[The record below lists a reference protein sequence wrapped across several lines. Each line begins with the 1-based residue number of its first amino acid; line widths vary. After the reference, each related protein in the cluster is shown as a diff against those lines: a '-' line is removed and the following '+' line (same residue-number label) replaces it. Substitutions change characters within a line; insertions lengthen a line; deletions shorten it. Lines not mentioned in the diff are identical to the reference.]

1 MPVSSKSEIIRKVVL
16 SAALGSIIVILTLS
30 GFGYVPWLAGASLT
44 ILHIP
49 VILAAVLQG
58 YTSALIVGAVFG
70 ISSLIMAAV
79 RPAPGSFDFLF
90 VNPLIS
96 VFPRLVFAFLAA
108 LIYKATAKLNDKFSV
123 PFTAFISSLIHT
135 VLVLGILYMVLFFAP
150 LPGSIELPQE
160 VGDAGGSFLGKIH
173 DLYISTLANSGGTA
187 ALPLTVIGLSILT
200 NGIPEAVLAA
210 IIVSLVT
217 FSYRGIEG
225 KTRKS
230 ILADI
235 EENTNTEN

>member
-1 MPVSSKSEIIRKVVL
+1 MPENSNSGIIRKIVL
-16 SAALGSIIVILTLS
+16 SAALGSIVVILILS
-30 GFGYVPWLAGASLT
+30 GFGFVPWLAGASLT

-70 ISSLIMAAV
+70 ISSLIMAAI

-96 VFPRLVFAFLAA
+96 ILPRLVFAFLAA
-108 LIYKATAKLNDKFSV
+108 LIYKAMSKINDKFSV
-123 PFTAFISSLIHT
+123 PFTAFVSSLIHT
-135 VLVLGILYMVLFFAP
+135 VLVLGILYIILFFAP
-150 LPGSIELPQE
+150 MPENVEI
-160 VGDAGGSFLGKIH
+160 AGEIQGTGESFLGRIH
-173 DLYISTLANSGGTA
+173 SLYISTLVNSGGTA
-187 ALPLTVIGLSILT
+187 ALPLTVIGLSILS

-217 FSYRGIEG
+217 FAYRGIEG

-230 ILADI
+230 LLAEI
-235 EENTNTEN
+235 EEKKEN